1 MPATTVTAQRPWA
14 LLGPLV
20 VALVV
25 GSVLASCSSA
35 SSGSSGTSTTTRST
49 GAHPTTS
56 TTSVNVA
63 QTACGLLS
71 ASEVGAAMGVTVSP
85 PHPQVRG
92 SVTTCTYKAAV
103 LAQSVIIE
111 YNINASTKTFATN
124 RSVISNHV
132 VTNSVPGLGSQAY
145 SFSETS
151 GSNTVNT
158 VVTLQGTLQTIV
170 TGTSSL
176 TQVTNLAEEI
186 LYTIDQ
192 HNASTASTTTSAPT
206 TATG

>member
-111 YNINASTKTFATN
+111 YNTNASTKTFATD
-124 RSVISNHV
+124 RSEISNHV
-132 VTNSVPGLGSQAY
+132 VTNSVPNVGSQAY

-158 VVTLQGTLQTIV
+158 VVTLQGTLLTIV
-170 TGTSSL
+170 TGTSPL
-176 TQVTNLAEEI
+176 TQATNLAEEI
-186 LYTIDQ
+186 LYQIDQ